1 MRTITI
7 KWTSGELTRFDI
19 KADDLV
25 PFLNGLAHVKIA
37 HMDIS
42 PTK

>member
-1 MRTITI
+1 MRTIKI
-7 KWTSGELTRFDI
+7 KWTSGELTQVSVSES
-19 KADDLV
+19 DLV

-42 PTK
+42 AAK